1 MLMDLA
7 NSKPK
12 DMAHAVREFA
22 GRTAM
27 LRDCGFGHIGAMLT
41 PLLSADVQEG
51 PMAIPSILGPTTA
64 AGADP
69 SSLTEKHAIAIGS
82 AIASGVEE
90 TRMLATALKKVFRA
104 HAVLQVMKSEN
115 AWFVPMLEV
124 LIAHKVAKPRESVR
138 VKRLGSR
145 VAAVA
150 PLPTIADG
158 ADEVHEESGFSS
170 VVRLVARK
178 GHVYL

>member
-1 MLMDLA
+1 M
-7 NSKPK
+7 PK

-22 GRTAM
+22 SRTVM

-41 PLLSADVQEG
+41 RLLGADVQDG
-51 PMAIPSILGPTTA
+51 PTTNPSILGATKA

-82 AIASGVEE
+82 AIASSVEA
-90 TRMLATALKKVFRA
+90 TRMLATALRKVFRA
-104 HAVLQVMKSEN
+104 HAVLQVMKSEH

-124 LIAHKVAKPRESVR
+124 LMAHKVAKPRESVR
-138 VKRLGSR
+138 VKRLSSR

-150 PLPTIADG
+150 PIPTISDG
-158 ADEVHEESGFSS
+158 PDEVHEESCFNS
-170 VVRLVARK
+170 VVRLLVRK
-178 GHVYL
+178 GPVLL